1 MLKIPDKYKVTHQE
15 MIQIKYNFGHFWIF
29 SVLKL
34 FFASKIVDDDIFI
47 LAFAST
53 KLRAP
58 DSHDFYKVSLH
69 FSIKNPKF
77 AGKWSIFFK
86 KSRKKS
92 QVQNVSQTFEEIRF
106 RRKWL
111 SSSLGRMWNSSNIRR
126 TWTWYFWNKSRY
138 FWNVGCLSSLPNRQI
153 PR

>member
-1 MLKIPDKYKVTHQE
+1 
-15 MIQIKYNFGHFWIF
+15 MIKESNCSDH
-29 SVLKL
+29 
-34 FFASKIVDDDIFI
+34 IFI

-53 KLRAP
+53 KLHAQNFR
-58 DSHDFYKVSLH
+58 DFYE
-69 FSIKNPKF
+69 FSQNVWIRNPKF
-77 AGKWSIFFK
+77 MSKISIFFK

-92 QVQNVSQTFEEIRF
+92 QVQNVSQTFEEIHF
-106 RRKWL
+106 RRNWL

-153 PR
+153 LRQTMKNIHNKPIAFNYVN